1 MTFLNKKE
9 QVLEIQLTQHGK
21 ALMARGLFKPD
32 QYAFFD
38 DDIIYD
44 STYIAV
50 EETQNDSQPRIKEA
64 IRTNAQ
70 YNFRGLDTDKLD
82 PTGQILV
89 RREISEDESTYSFEL
104 LDQPDASLRDN
115 FYPVSSPLG
124 TIASSGREL
133 PSWEV
138 KVLQEEITG
147 SIKYDM
153 VSGAKI
159 PQINIEPKWETRYS
173 FLTRGGSEILNFD
186 QVLIEN
192 SEISNGNMT
201 AFIRADKKHI
211 VLEFKEKNIRN
222 FKRSNF
228 EIEVFK
234 VLTEEESSEGDI
246 TLDKPPKL
254 KRLRF
259 EQNSNSRTNLIVNNI
274 LYEQNE
280 IGLSGEII
288 ENQRAPNTNLI
299 DDEFDV
305 LENDQG
311 LTGFEDDPNHVEYF
325 FDIQYDENIDNQIL
339 CRTLAR
345 NNFSQDILADLNIQ
359 CEDIIE
365 NFQRPN
371 IYRVEDYDDP
381 CA

>member
-9 QVLEIQLTQHGK
+9 QVLDIQLTQHGK
-21 ALMARGLFKPD
+21 TLMARGVFKPD

-44 STYIAV
+44 SEFIGV

-82 PTGQILV
+82 PSGQILV
-89 RREISEDESTYSFEL
+89 RREISEDESVYSLTL
-104 LDQPDASLRDN
+104 LDQPDASLKDN

-124 TIASSGREL
+124 TIASSDRGL

-138 KVLQEEITG
+138 KALQEEITG
-147 SIKYDM
+147 SVKYDM
-153 VSGAKI
+153 TSGAKI

-173 FLTRGGSEILNFD
+173 FLTRGGSETLNFD
-186 QVLIEN
+186 QVLIED
-192 SEISNGNMT
+192 SEVSNGNMT

-222 FKRSNF
+222 FKRNNF
-228 EIEVFK
+228 EIEVFR
-234 VLTEEESSEGDI
+234 VLKEEESSEGDI
-246 TLDKPPKL
+246 TLDSPPKL

-259 EQNSNSRTNLIVNNI
+259 EQNSINRTNLIVNNI
-274 LYEQNE
+274 LYDQSE
-280 IGLSGEII
+280 IGLNGEIV
-288 ENQRAPNTNLI
+288 EDQRAPNTNLI
-299 DDEFDV
+299 DDEFDI
-305 LENDQG
+305 LEGGDG
-311 LTGFEDDPNHVEYF
+311 ITGFENDPNHVEYF

-339 CRTLAR
+339 CRTLAA
-345 NNFSQDILADLNIQ
+345 NNFNQNILTDLNIQ